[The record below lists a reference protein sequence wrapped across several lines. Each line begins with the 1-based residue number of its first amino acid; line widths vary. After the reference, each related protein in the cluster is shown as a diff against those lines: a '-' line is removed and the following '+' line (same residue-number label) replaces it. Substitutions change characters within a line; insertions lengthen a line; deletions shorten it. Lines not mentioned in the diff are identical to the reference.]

1 MRALKRRL
9 NHKNPNVQVL
19 ALGVRALCVPF
30 SAVSFK
36 HCISH
41 FKLTDIC
48 IKNGGDHFLNE
59 VASREFMDNLVSIL
73 KMPTLNIDVKNK
85 ILRLIQNWS
94 IAFEGKATLSYVG
107 QVYKN
112 LNQEGQP

>member
-1 MRALKRRL
+1 L
-9 NHKNPNVQVL
+9 Q
-19 ALGVRALCVPF
+19 
-30 SAVSFK
+30 
-36 HCISH
+36 
-41 FKLTDIC
+41 LTDTC

-85 ILRLIQNWS
+85 ILRLIQSWG

-107 QVYKN
+107 QVYKT
-112 LNQEGQP
+112 LKQEGEQ